1 VVLTSYLFRIFAVV
15 KFNKN
20 SIRKG
25 RKMGFQK
32 GKSGNPLGKPVGA
45 KNKVTGNVRLFI
57 ADLIN
62 EQRTQILKD
71 LKDTT
76 PEKRL
81 DFFAKLL
88 PFVAPKLSAIAW
100 SDNSNTQDSITLME
114 EVARTYTG
122 MDEEGET
129 EEDNEEE

>member
-1 VVLTSYLFRIFAVV
+1 
-15 KFNKN
+15 
-20 SIRKG
+20 
-25 RKMGFQK
+25 MGFQK

-45 KNKVTGNVRLFI
+45 KNKVTGNVRSFI

-62 EQRTQILKD
+62 GQRTQILKD

-129 EEDNEEE
+129 EEEDDEEE